1 MNMVKSFFSRLTG
14 SSEDYD
20 DYFDDPK
27 ATRAVFHGEGVER
40 HAHITP
46 KDEASTASEEPAG
59 ELAVDVY
66 QTPEAIVVK
75 ALIAGVHPGTI
86 DISLT
91 REMLTIS
98 GMRQDEKEV
107 DEEHYYQRELYWGSF
122 SRTILLPEE
131 VDVGMAEA
139 SERHGILMIRL
150 PKINK
155 KKYPSKK
162 YPSKMQRN
170 LMAQYLTLAQYP
182 TINYKIQKNQNQLKM

>member
-1 MNMVKSFFSRLTG
+1 MSAKSFFSKLTG
-14 SSEDYD
+14 GGDEYD
-20 DYFDDPK
+20 NFFDDPK
-27 ATRAVFHGEGVER
+27 ATKAVFEGKGAER
-40 HAHITP
+40 HAHLATGRGN
-46 KDEASTASEEPAG
+46 EAAWNGEEPAG

-75 ALIAGVHPGTI
+75 ALIAGVHPGSV
-86 DISLT
+86 DISLS

-98 GMRQDEKEV
+98 GTREDEREV

-131 VDVGMAEA
+131 VDVDLAEA

-155 KKYPSKK
+155 RKQTK
-162 YPSKMQRN
+162 
-170 LMAQYLTLAQYP
+170 
-182 TINYKIQKNQNQLKM
+182 LKVRSR